1 MTQTNS
7 IDLDLVDQVIA
18 LVPDQ
23 AWTHLRQVIITTLVD
38 NMPGSVL
45 QRLTGTYDD
54 FDRAE
59 KILFDYYKIP
69 SMQKELIV
77 DLFKIM
83 GSVDALEFLNSVQLE
98 TFLDNEMRTM

>member
-23 AWTHLRQVIITTLVD
+23 AWTHLRQVIVTTLVD

-54 FDRAE
+54 FDQAE
-59 KILFDYYKIP
+59 KILLDYYKIP

-98 TFLDNEMRTM
+98 TFLDNEMCTM

>member
-23 AWTHLRQVIITTLVD
+23 AWTHLRQVIVTTLVD

-59 KILFDYYKIP
+59 KILLDYYKIP
-69 SMQKELIV
+69 FMQKELIV

-98 TFLDNEMRTM
+98 TFLDNEMCTM